1 MRIVMVTN
9 TYKPIVGGLEKSVE
23 HCSKYFRKHGHD
35 VIIVTPEFEDM
46 QPEDGVVRV
55 PAIQHF
61 NGTDF
66 SVDLPIHAR
75 LTKVMKEFE
84 PQIVHSH
91 HPFLLGDTAL
101 RMGANFEVP
110 VVFTHHTLYEE
121 YVHYVPFVKKT
132 TKAFV
137 KELGTGYANLCD
149 QVIAPSESVAKILE
163 HRGVE
168 TPIEVIPTG
177 IDVEAFARGDGH
189 RFREAWHI
197 PQDAFV
203 VGYISRVAKE
213 KNMDFYVR
221 VIASFLKTHP
231 KAWAFIGGGGPALD
245 DVKAFFKTK
254 PGGDRVVCPG
264 TLKGEDLLNAYHAM
278 NVFAFASHSETQGL
292 VLAEAMAAGKP
303 VVAVD
308 APGVRDILQDGYNG
322 YMLDRD
328 LVRSFVKVLG
338 DMAVKPEKEYAVLS
352 QNARKTVQDYDIRKT
367 SDMILA
373 LYGAV
378 IAREYVNRE
387 EADSLWQRTKEKL
400 RTEFEILKNMGGAA
414 GKAIGHMMQAS

>member
-1 MRIVMVTN
+1 
-9 TYKPIVGGLEKSVE
+9 
-23 HCSKYFRKHGHD
+23 
-35 VIIVTPEFEDM
+35 
-46 QPEDGVVRV
+46 
-55 PAIQHF
+55 
-61 NGTDF
+61 
-66 SVDLPIHAR
+66 
-75 LTKVMKEFE
+75 
-84 PQIVHSH
+84 
-91 HPFLLGDTAL
+91 
-101 RMGANFEVP
+101 
-110 VVFTHHTLYEE
+110 
-121 YVHYVPFVKKT
+121 
-132 TKAFV
+132 
-137 KELGTGYANLCD
+137 
-149 QVIAPSESVAKILE
+149 
-163 HRGVE
+163 
-168 TPIEVIPTG
+168 
-177 IDVEAFARGDGH
+177 
-189 RFREAWHI
+189 
-197 PQDAFV
+197 
-203 VGYISRVAKE
+203 
-213 KNMDFYVR
+213 